1 MKPVSE
7 SLAGPLTNI
16 INSFIK
22 IMDFPKIWKQAKI
35 TLSKQSYVQ
44 HRLPAHFNFAGLM
57 KDLRKNCYGLLE
69 DFSKYSGFRINNDKT
84 EIFAIG
90 SFKLAQRDFI
100 HNVRTS
106 IQILGTFFDYHKLSR
121 NKANFESIFKPIHR
135 TLNMWKCRGLTLLG
149 KIQIVKIFIIP
160 KFLSKAALISVSND
174 LIKEINKLIYGFI

>member
-7 SLAGPLTNI
+7 SSAGPLTNI

-35 TLSKQSYVQ
+35 TLSKQSNVQ

-84 EIFAIG
+84 EIFATG
-90 SFKLAQRDFI
+90 SFKLAQRDFT
-100 HNVRTS
+100 HNVCTS
-106 IQILGTFFDYHKLSR
+106 VKILGTSTFFD
-121 NKANFESIFKPIHR
+121 
-135 TLNMWKCRGLTLLG
+135 CLTLLG
-149 KIQIVKIFIIP
+149 KIQIVKTFIIS
-160 KFLSKAALISVSND
+160 KCLSKTALISVSND
-174 LIKEINKLIYGFI
+174 LIKEINKLIYGLIWK